1 MKKRD
6 IREGAWKTEGI
17 DLNIKRILAG
27 QAVLSCLFLFLLLT
41 APSGALWW
49 GIFYCLAECTVV
61 YSGFAWLS
69 VCVNRALHT
78 ASDCVQRLIDGIPE
92 SDGAAAFFSQED
104 TVTGKLQ
111 TQIYKLYDIMK
122 AHEEQE
128 LALKNQLSGLG
139 ADLVHQMN
147 TPLTNIRMYCDFLQ
161 MPDLSAE
168 NKSHF
173 LSNISRQ
180 AEKLGWFGEGFEK
193 AARLE
198 TDIITLTPV
207 EQELLPIILE
217 AANQASPR
225 AEAKGREIRLEGDR
239 GIRVCVDGKWTLE
252 AVFNLLDNAVKY
264 GAQGS
269 DILIRMSACEL
280 YACIEV
286 CSEGNRIPEAERNTV
301 FQRFYRGK
309 QAAMLQ
315 EGVGLG
321 LFLTRKFISD
331 QGGYVS
337 IDNYGE
343 NGNSFRIFVRRSG
356 DRPGTEEEGGIAR
369 SVDAAGAL

>member
-1 MKKRD
+1 M
-6 IREGAWKTEGI
+6 G
-17 DLNIKRILAG
+17 N
-27 QAVLSCLFLFLLLT
+27 
-41 APSGALWW
+41 
-49 GIFYCLAECTVV
+49 
-61 YSGFAWLS
+61 
-69 VCVNRALHT
+69 
-78 ASDCVQRLIDGIPE
+78 
-92 SDGAAAFFSQED
+92 
-104 TVTGKLQ
+104 
-111 TQIYKLYDIMK
+111 
-122 AHEEQE
+122 
-128 LALKNQLSGLG
+128 
-139 ADLVHQMN
+139 
-147 TPLTNIRMYCDFLQ
+147 
-161 MPDLSAE
+161 
-168 NKSHF
+168 
-173 LSNISRQ
+173 RQ

-269 DILIRMSACEL
+269 DILVRMSAYEL

-286 CSEGNRIPEAERNTV
+286 CSEGNRIPEAERNMV

-321 LFLTRKFISD
+321 LFLTRKIISD

>member
-1 MKKRD
+1 M
-6 IREGAWKTEGI
+6 
-17 DLNIKRILAG
+17 
-27 QAVLSCLFLFLLLT
+27 
-41 APSGALWW
+41 
-49 GIFYCLAECTVV
+49 V
-61 YSGFAWLS
+61 YGGFAWLS
-69 VCVNRALHT
+69 GCVNRALHT

-128 LALKNQLSGLG
+128 LALKNQLSGLV

-168 NKSHF
+168 NKNHF

-193 AARLE
+193 ATRLE

-321 LFLTRKFISD
+321 LFLTRKIISD

-356 DRPGTEEEGGIAR
+356 NGPGTEEEGGIAR

>member
-1 MKKRD
+1 MRKRD
-6 IREGAWKTEGI
+6 IGEGAWKTERI
-17 DLNIKRILAG
+17 DKNIKGILAG
-27 QAVLSCLFLFLLLT
+27 QAALSLAFLLLLLT
-41 APSGALWW
+41 APAAALWW
-49 GIFYCLAECTVV
+49 GVFYCLAECAVV
-61 YSGFAWLS
+61 YGGFAWLS
-69 VCVNRALHT
+69 GCVNRALHT
-78 ASDCVQRLIDGIPE
+78 ASGCVQSLIDGIPE
-92 SDGAAAFFSQED
+92 KEGGPSFFSQED

-122 AHEEQE
+122 AHEVQE
-128 LALKNQLSGLG
+128 LALKEQLSGLV

-161 MPDLSAE
+161 LPDLSPE
-168 NKSHF
+168 NRNRF
-173 LSNISRQ
+173 LSNIARQ

-193 AARLE
+193 ASRLE
-198 TDIITLTPV
+198 TDIITLRQ
-207 EQELLPIILE
+207 EECELLPIVLE
-217 AANQASPR
+217 AAEQALPR
-225 AEAKGREIRLEGDR
+225 AEEKGRKIRLEGDR
-239 GIRVCVDGKWTLE
+239 GIRACVDGKWTLE

-264 GAQGS
+264 GAEDS
-269 DILIRMSACEL
+269 DILIRMGAFEL

-309 QAAMLQ
+309 QAATLQ

-321 LFLTRKFISD
+321 LFLTRKIISD

-343 NGNSFRIFVRRSG
+343 NGNIFRIFVRRSSRG
-356 DRPGTEEEGGIAR
+356 NKGK
-369 SVDAAGAL
+369 S

>member
-17 DLNIKRILAG
+17 DITIKRILSG
-27 QAVLSCLFLFLLLT
+27 QAVLSCLFLFLLLMF
-41 APSGALWW
+41 PSGALWW
-49 GIFYCLAECTVV
+49 GIFFCLAECAVV
-61 YSGFAWLS
+61 YGGFSWLS
-69 VCVNRALHT
+69 GCVNRALRT

-92 SDGAAAFFSQED
+92 KEGDGTAFFPEED

-111 TQIYKLYDIMK
+111 AQIYKLYDILK

-128 LALKNQLSGLG
+128 LSLKNQLSGLV

-161 MPDLSAE
+161 MPDLGEE
-168 NKSHF
+168 NKNHF
-173 LSNISRQ
+173 LVNIARQ

-198 TDIITLTPV
+198 TDIIMLRP
-207 EQELLPIILE
+207 EERELLPIILE
-217 AANQASPR
+217 AADQASPR
-225 AEAKGREIRLEGDR
+225 AEAKGKEIRLEGDR
-239 GIRVCVDGKWTLE
+239 DIRACVDGKWTLE

-269 DILIRMSACEL
+269 DILVRMSAYEL

-321 LFLTRKFISD
+321 LFLTRKIISE
-331 QGGYVS
+331 QGGYVA

-343 NGNSFRIFVRRSG
+343 NGNSFRIFVRR
-356 DRPGTEEEGGIAR
+356 TGG
-369 SVDAAGAL
+369 GNNL

>member
-17 DLNIKRILAG
+17 DLNIKRSLAG

-49 GIFYCLAECTVV
+49 GIFYCLAECAVV

-69 VCVNRALHT
+69 GCVNRALHT

-128 LALKNQLSGLG
+128 LALKNQLSGLV

-168 NKSHF
+168 NKNHF

-193 AARLE
+193 ATRLE

-321 LFLTRKFISD
+321 LFLTRKIISD

-356 DRPGTEEEGGIAR
+356 NGPGTEEEGGIAR

>member
-1 MKKRD
+1 M
-6 IREGAWKTEGI
+6 
-17 DLNIKRILAG
+17 
-27 QAVLSCLFLFLLLT
+27 LLT
-41 APSGALWW
+41 APSDALWW
-49 GIFYCLAECTVV
+49 GIFYCLAECAVV
-61 YSGFAWLS
+61 YGGFAWLS
-69 VCVNRALHT
+69 GCVNRALHT

-128 LALKNQLSGLG
+128 LALKNQLSGLV

-269 DILIRMSACEL
+269 DILVRMSAYEL

-286 CSEGNRIPEAERNTV
+286 CSEGNRIPEAERNMV

-321 LFLTRKFISD
+321 LFLTRKIISD

>member
-6 IREGAWKTEGI
+6 SREGAWKTEGI
-17 DLNIKRILAG
+17 DINIKRILTG

-41 APSGALWW
+41 APSGARWW
-49 GIFYCLAECTVV
+49 GVFYCLAECAVV
-61 YSGFAWLS
+61 YGGFAWLS
-69 VCVNRALHT
+69 GCVNKALHT
-78 ASDCVQRLIDGIPE
+78 ASECVQSLIDGIPE
-92 SDGAAAFFSQED
+92 KEGTVSFFPWED
-104 TVTGKLQ
+104 TVTGKLKA
-111 TQIYKLYDIMK
+111 QIYKLYDIMK

-128 LALKNQLSGLG
+128 LALKNQLSGLI

-161 MPDLSAE
+161 MPDLSME
-168 NKSHF
+168 KKSHF
-173 LSNISRQ
+173 LSNIARQ

-198 TDIITLTPV
+198 TDIITLRPE
-207 EQELLPIILE
+207 EQELLPIVLE
-217 AANQASPR
+217 AVAQASPR
-225 AEAKGREIRLEGDR
+225 AEANQREIRLEGDR
-239 GIRVCVDGKWTLE
+239 SIRACVDGKWTLE

-264 GAQGS
+264 GAEGS
-269 DILIRMSACEL
+269 DILVRMSAYEL

-286 CSEGNRIPEAERNTV
+286 CSEGNRIPEAERNAV
-301 FQRFYRGK
+301 FQRFFRGK
-309 QAAMLQ
+309 QAAMLK

-321 LFLTRKFISD
+321 LFLTRKIIGD

-343 NGNSFRIFVRRSG
+343 NGNGFRIFVRKSG
-356 DRPGTEEEGGIAR
+356 
-369 SVDAAGAL
+369 

>member
-49 GIFYCLAECTVV
+49 GIFYCLAECAVV

-69 VCVNRALHT
+69 GCVNRALH
-78 ASDCVQRLIDGIPE
+78 
-92 SDGAAAFFSQED
+92 
-104 TVTGKLQ
+104 

-128 LALKNQLSGLG
+128 LALKNQLSGLV

-168 NKSHF
+168 NKNHF

-193 AARLE
+193 ATRLE

-321 LFLTRKFISD
+321 LFLTRKIISD

-356 DRPGTEEEGGIAR
+356 NGPGTEEEGGIAR

>member
-17 DLNIKRILAG
+17 DLNIKRSLAG
-27 QAVLSCLFLFLLLT
+27 QAVLSCLFLFVLLT

-49 GIFYCLAECTVV
+49 GIFYCLAECAVV

-69 VCVNRALHT
+69 GCVNRALHT

-128 LALKNQLSGLG
+128 LALKNQLSGLV

-168 NKSHF
+168 NKNHF

-193 AARLE
+193 ATRLE

-321 LFLTRKFISD
+321 LFLTRKIISD

-356 DRPGTEEEGGIAR
+356 NGPGTEEEGGIAR

>member
-27 QAVLSCLFLFLLLT
+27 QAVLPCLFLFLLLT

-49 GIFYCLAECTVV
+49 GIFYCLAECAVV

-69 VCVNRALHT
+69 GCVNRALHT

-128 LALKNQLSGLG
+128 LALKNQLSGLV

-168 NKSHF
+168 NKNHF

-193 AARLE
+193 ATRLE

-321 LFLTRKFISD
+321 LFLTRKIISD

-356 DRPGTEEEGGIAR
+356 NGPGTEEEGGIAR

>member
-1 MKKRD
+1 M
-6 IREGAWKTEGI
+6 
-17 DLNIKRILAG
+17 
-27 QAVLSCLFLFLLLT
+27 
-41 APSGALWW
+41 
-49 GIFYCLAECTVV
+49 
-61 YSGFAWLS
+61 
-69 VCVNRALHT
+69 
-78 ASDCVQRLIDGIPE
+78 
-92 SDGAAAFFSQED
+92 
-104 TVTGKLQ
+104 TGKLQ

-128 LALKNQLSGLG
+128 LALKNQLSGLV

-217 AANQASPR
+217 AADQASPR

-269 DILIRMSACEL
+269 DILVRMSACEL
-280 YACIEV
+280 YACIEAV
-286 CSEGNRIPEAERNTV
+286 SYTHLKIIER
-301 FQRFYRGK
+301 
-309 QAAMLQ
+309 
-315 EGVGLG
+315 
-321 LFLTRKFISD
+321 
-331 QGGYVS
+331 
-337 IDNYGE
+337 
-343 NGNSFRIFVRRSG
+343 
-356 DRPGTEEEGGIAR
+356 RP
-369 SVDAAGAL
+369 VVY

>member
-1 MKKRD
+1 M
-6 IREGAWKTEGI
+6 
-17 DLNIKRILAG
+17 
-27 QAVLSCLFLFLLLT
+27 
-41 APSGALWW
+41 
-49 GIFYCLAECTVV
+49 V
-61 YSGFAWLS
+61 YGGFAWLS
-69 VCVNRALHT
+69 GCVNRALHT

-128 LALKNQLSGLG
+128 LALKNQLSGLV

-269 DILIRMSACEL
+269 DILVRMSACEL

-321 LFLTRKFISD
+321 LFLTRKIISD

-356 DRPGTEEEGGIAR
+356 DRPGTEGEGVVVQRAGVLCNLC
-369 SVDAAGAL
+369 SLCSFCAANKWLN